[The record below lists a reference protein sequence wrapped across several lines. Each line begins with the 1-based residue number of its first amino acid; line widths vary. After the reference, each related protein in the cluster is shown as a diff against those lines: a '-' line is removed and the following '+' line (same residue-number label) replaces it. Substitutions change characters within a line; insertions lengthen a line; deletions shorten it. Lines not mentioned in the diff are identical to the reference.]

1 MKKKII
7 TSTEPP
13 KDAPMM
19 CPSSVTY
26 QKWIQ
31 QHGQTCKDKRG
42 S

>member
-7 TSTEPP
+7 SIEPP
-13 KDAPMM
+13 EDAPKM

-31 QHGQTCKDKRG
+31 QHGKTSKDKTG